1 VRSLLIAGAAGLLV
15 GLLAHQLGM
24 ALVVL
29 GLVLVVVAALL
40 TLTVIGAVVG
50 IPLLLVGAVGIA
62 FGVASASGAVPALLL
77 GTLVG
82 LVVYLRLRSREENA
96 VVG

>member
-1 VRSLLIAGAAGLLV
+1 MRSLLVAGVAGLLT
-15 GLLAHQLGM
+15 GLLAHQLGT

-62 FGVASASGAVPALLL
+62 FGVASASGVLPALLL

-82 LVVYLRLRSREENA
+82 LVVYLRLRSREANA